1 MIQLMKTQ
9 LFPEQMD
16 VLYRAET
23 FTQERVDE
31 DFEVKGGKWH
41 VDEEGWLVGENR
53 ENSAAMIMS
62 KGEYFGDVL
71 VEFDA
76 ATVMPATRDINVT
89 WHGEW
94 DEENNRRGVAYVVG
108 VEGWYQGMVG
118 FEKSPTYDLVVNT
131 KLFPF
136 EPGRV
141 YHLTAGNL
149 GNVIFL
155 AVDGVV
161 ALEIRDP
168 QPIDIMKYGRI
179 GFEAFC
185 TRVKYRNLTVR
196 RAVGVDNFKPYDPEF

>member
-1 MIQLMKTQ
+1 MIQLMRTQ

-16 VLYRAET
+16 VLYRMEK
-23 FTQERVDE
+23 FTKESVE
-31 DFEVKGGKWH
+31 ADFEVKGGKWH
-41 VDEEGWLVGENR
+41 VDDDGWLVGENR

-94 DEENNRRGVAYVVG
+94 DEEKNCRGVAYVMG
-108 VEGWYQGMVG
+108 VEGWYQGMIG
-118 FEKSPTYDLVVNT
+118 FEKSPTYDLVANT

-155 AVDGVV
+155 AIDGVV

>member
-23 FTQERVDE
+23 FTQARVDA
-31 DFEVKGGKWH
+31 DFEVKGGKWY

-141 YHLTAGNL
+141 YHITAGNL

>member
-23 FTQERVDE
+23 FTQERVDA
-31 DFEVKGGKWH
+31 DFEVKGGKWY

-141 YHLTAGNL
+141 YHITAGNL